1 MGDFKV
7 IEVVNATTIKVSP
20 QWKFPRADGTPLI
33 GDLIKIG
40 GLDVPE
46 TSEWVV
52 HRLKILLLEREIE
65 AFSQTVTV
73 NHKAPIECRI
83 FLSETEILYYF
94 PEFQPAGDEF
104 KKQYA

>member
-20 QWKFPRADGTPLI
+20 QWKFPKADGTLLT
-33 GDLIKIG
+33 GDLIKIS
-40 GLDVPE
+40 GLDVPDS
-46 TSEWVV
+46 SEWVIN
-52 HRLKILLLEREIE
+52 RLKILLLEREIE
-65 AFSQTVTV
+65 AFSPAIMV
-73 NHKAPIECRI
+73 NQMAPIECRI

-94 PEFQPAGDEF
+94 PEYQPVGDAF